1 MQPSRKTARRG
12 RRETS
17 LLRALNDRSLTGNPR
32 GAKLWAE
39 DESVF
44 RHRLEYLDLAADT
57 TRSTIAVA
65 FSSDGYDVRARALR
79 SVVCYVS
86 TGRCSY
92 VSRPHPTV

>member
-1 MQPSRKTARRG
+1 MQRSRKTARRG

-17 LLRALNDRSLTGNPR
+17 LLRALNERSLTGNPR

-44 RHRLEYLDLAADT
+44 RHHLEYLDLAADT

-65 FSSDGYDVRARALR
+65 FSSDGYDDTRARA
-79 SVVCYVS
+79 
-86 TGRCSY
+86 CSL
-92 VSRPHPTV
+92 

>member
-1 MQPSRKTARRG
+1 MHRSTKTARSG

-17 LLRALNDRSLTGNPR
+17 LLRALNARSLTGNPR

-44 RHRLEYLDLAADT
+44 RHHLEYLDLAADT

-65 FSSDGYDVRARALR
+65 FSSDGYDIRARGL
-79 SVVCYVS
+79 
-86 TGRCSY
+86 CSL
-92 VSRPHPTV
+92 